1 MFLVLIYVG
10 RVNKTNISKGKS
22 YMPKKTYEE
31 EKNIYKRG
39 ERIEIKTFLGVYF
52 VCGLCADS
60 VSSLSS

>member
-1 MFLVLIYVG
+1 MWEEWIRQTFQRG
-10 RVNKTNISKGKS
+10 NHTCQ
-22 YMPKKTYEE
+22 KKTYEE
-31 EKNIYKRG
+31 EKKIYKRG

>member
-1 MFLVLIYVG
+1 MWEEWIRQKHF
-10 RVNKTNISKGKS
+10 KGEIIHA
-22 YMPKKTYEE
+22 KKTYEE
-31 EKNIYKRG
+31 EKKIYKRG